1 MTTSHYVAV
10 LWRHALGVLCVS
22 VATAAQTAPVPT
34 QEEPSTI
41 VLSDSLD
48 YDDLKKESVFIGNVV
63 VTRGLMTLRAD
74 HLTVRQLPDGT
85 QQGVAVADK
94 GKYVRLRQERPD
106 TYETLEG
113 TGGRAE
119 YDDQKG
125 EFVLIGQAVVT
136 RFICGKPFD
145 TVRGQQVR
153 YNQNNGTYQAEGGAD
168 SAAPDGRVRSV
179 AEPRAKTDA
188 AIAECRARDS
198 KAKVVQPAPAR

>member
-1 MTTSHYVAV
+1 MTTPRCITV
-10 LWRHALGVLCVS
+10 LWRHALRILCAS
-22 VATAAQTAPVPT
+22 VATTAQAAPAPAP
-34 QEEPSTI
+34 EEPSTI

-48 YDDLKKESVFIGNVV
+48 YDDFKKESVFIGNVV

-85 QQGVAVADK
+85 QQGVAVADQ

-119 YDDQKG
+119 YDDQKD

-136 RFICGKPFD
+136 RFVCGKPFD
-145 TVRGQQVR
+145 TVRGQRVR
-153 YNQNNGTYQAEGGAD
+153 YNHNKGTYQAEGGAD

-179 AEPRAKTDA
+179 AEPRAKADA
-188 AIAECRARDS
+188 AIAECRARDG
-198 KAKVVQPAPAR
+198 KAKVVQPTVR